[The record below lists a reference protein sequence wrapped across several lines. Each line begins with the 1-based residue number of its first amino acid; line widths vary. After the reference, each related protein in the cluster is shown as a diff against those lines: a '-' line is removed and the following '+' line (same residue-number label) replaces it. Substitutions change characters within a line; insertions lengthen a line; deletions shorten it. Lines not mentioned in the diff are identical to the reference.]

1 MQSQKFSTDEY
12 LMLPHQPGVYKFFDS
27 KNIIIYVG
35 KAKDL
40 AKRVSS
46 YFNKTAQSNR
56 KTFRLVN
63 EIKSIEVV
71 LVNSEFDALLLENSL
86 IKEHQPRYNI
96 LLKDDKSFPSICVTN
111 ERFPRVYSTRRIIR
125 SKGDYYGPYT
135 SVKAMDGVLDL
146 LRKLYKIR
154 TCNYVL
160 SEENIRKRK
169 FKVCLEYHIGN
180 CLGPCEGLQHEV
192 GYLEDIKNAREVLK
206 GNISVVKNNFLKR
219 MNEAA
224 QELKF
229 ETAQDYKNRLDLL
242 DKFQTKSL
250 IVNQKI
256 TDVDVVGIL
265 TMEQKIFI
273 NYMKI
278 QHGAIRVSETVETTI
293 KMDEPLDEL
302 LQVVLF
308 NLRKKYDSESPE
320 ILSNHNILSWE
331 GVTVTIP
338 QIGDKKKLVDLS
350 IKNALFYKNDK
361 AKRIESAK
369 PYATK
374 VLEQLQSDLRLT
386 DLPVHIECFDN
397 SNIQGTNPVASM
409 VCFRNG
415 KPSKK
420 DYRKFNIKTVE
431 GPNDFASMKEVVGR
445 RYYKLKKENIALPN
459 LIIVDGGKGQLS
471 SAVEALKELDIYGK
485 VPIVGIAKKLE
496 EIYYPE
502 DQIPLH
508 ISKKSPSLK
517 LLQHLRDEAHRF
529 AITFHRLK
537 RSKSSVKSELD
548 EIPGIGPKTKQ
559 LLLSEFKSV
568 KRIKELGVTALSE
581 LIGLGKAKIIKDYFA
596 AEVASN
602 KKGDQ

>member
-1 MQSQKFSTDEY
+1 MQAQKFTPEEY
-12 LMLPHQPGVYKFFDS
+12 LLLPHQPGVYKFFDS

-46 YFNKTAQSNR
+46 YFNRAGLTNR
-56 KTFRLVN
+56 KTYKLVG

-71 LVNSEFDALLLENSL
+71 IVNSEFDALLLENSL
-86 IKEHQPRYNI
+86 IKEHQPKYNI

-125 SKGDYYGPYT
+125 SKGEYFGPYT

-160 SEENIRKRK
+160 SEENIRKKK

-180 CLGPCEGLQHEV
+180 CLGPCEGLQKEED
-192 GYLEDIKNAREVLK
+192 YLEDIQSAKEVLK

-224 QELKF
+224 SELKF

-242 DKFQTKSL
+242 EKFQSKSL

-265 TMEQKIFI
+265 SLENKLFI

-278 QHGAIRVSETVETTI
+278 QHGTIRVSETVEASKKI
-293 KMDEPLDEL
+293 EEPMGEL
-302 LQVVLF
+302 LQVIVF

-320 ILSNHNILSWE
+320 IFSNQDISAWE
-331 GVTVTIP
+331 GVNVTIP
-338 QIGDKKKLVDLS
+338 QIGDKRKLVDLS

-361 AKRIESAK
+361 VKRIESSK

-374 VLEQLQSDLRLT
+374 VLEQLQADLRLT
-386 DLPVHIECFDN
+386 TLPEHIECFDN

-445 RYYKLKKENIALPN
+445 RYYRLKKEEAALPD
-459 LIIVDGGKGQLS
+459 LVIVDGGKGQLS
-471 SAVEALKELDIYGK
+471 SAVEALRELDLYGK
-485 VPIVGIAKKLE
+485 IPIVGIAKRLE

-502 DQIPLH
+502 DQLPMY
-508 ISKKSPSLK
+508 ISKKSSSLK
-517 LLQHLRDEAHRF
+517 LLQQLRDEAHRF
-529 AITFHRLK
+529 AITFHRQR
-537 RSKSSVKSELD
+537 RSKASVKSELD
-548 EIPGIGPKTKQ
+548 EIAGIGPKTKS
-559 LLLSEFKSV
+559 LLLSEYKSV
-568 KRIKELGVTALSE
+568 KRISELGVTELSE
-581 LIGLGKAKIIKDYFA
+581 LIGLNKAKIIKAYF
-596 AEVASN
+596 EGKVSE
-602 KKGDQ
+602 

>member
-1 MQSQKFSTDEY
+1 MQAQKFATDEY
-12 LMLPHQPGVYKFFDS
+12 LHLPHQPGVYKFFDS

-46 YFNKTAQSNR
+46 YFNRAGLTNR
-56 KTFRLVN
+56 KTFKLVG

-86 IKEHQPRYNI
+86 IKEHQPKYNI

-125 SKGDYYGPYT
+125 SKGEYFGPYT

-160 SEENIRKRK
+160 SEENIRKKK

-180 CLGPCEGLQHEV
+180 CLGPCEGLQEEKD
-192 GYLEDIKNAREVLK
+192 YLEDIQSAKEVLK
-206 GNISVVKNNFLKR
+206 GNISVVKNNFLQR
-219 MNEAA
+219 MNDAA
-224 QELKF
+224 SELKF

-242 DKFQTKSL
+242 EKFQSKSL

-256 TDVDVVGIL
+256 TDIDVVGIL
-265 TMEQKIFI
+265 SFEDKLFI

-278 QHGAIRVSETVETTI
+278 QHGTIRVSETMETTRKI
-293 KMDEPLDEL
+293 DEPLDEL
-302 LQVVLF
+302 LQVLVF
-308 NLRKKYDSESPE
+308 NLRNKYDSESPE
-320 ILSNHNILSWE
+320 ILSNKEITNWE
-331 GVTVTIP
+331 GVIVTIP
-338 QIGDKKKLVDLS
+338 QIGDKRKLVDLS
-350 IKNALFYKNDK
+350 VKNALFYKNDK
-361 AKRIESAK
+361 VKRIESAK

-374 VLEQLQSDLRLT
+374 VLEQLQADLRLT
-386 DLPVHIECFDN
+386 TLPKHIECFDN

-409 VCFRNG
+409 VCFKNG

-445 RYYKLKKENIALPN
+445 RYFRLKKENTALPD
-459 LIIVDGGKGQLS
+459 LVIVDGGKGQLS

-485 VPIVGIAKKLE
+485 VPIVGIAKRLE

-502 DQIPLH
+502 DTLPMY
-508 ISKKSPSLK
+508 ISKKSSSLK
-517 LLQHLRDEAHRF
+517 LLQQLRDEAHRF
-529 AITFHRLK
+529 AITFHRQK
-537 RSKSSVKSELD
+537 RSKASVKSELD
-548 EIPGIGPKTKQ
+548 AIAGIGPKTKS
-559 LLLSEFKSV
+559 LLLTEYKSV
-568 KRIKELGVTALSE
+568 KRISELGVTELSE
-581 LIGLGKAKIIKDYFA
+581 LIGLNKAKIIREYF
-596 AEVASN
+596 EGKN
-602 KKGDQ
+602 K

>member
-1 MQSQKFSTDEY
+1 MQAQKFATDEY
-12 LMLPHQPGVYKFFDS
+12 LHLPHQPGVYKFFDS

-46 YFNKTAQSNR
+46 YFNRAGLTNR
-56 KTFRLVN
+56 KTFKLVG
-63 EIKSIEVV
+63 EIKSIEIV

-86 IKEHQPRYNI
+86 IKEHQPKYNI

-125 SKGDYYGPYT
+125 SKGEYFGPYT

-160 SEENIRKRK
+160 SEENIRKKK

-180 CLGPCEGLQHEV
+180 CLGPCEGLQEEKD
-192 GYLEDIKNAREVLK
+192 YLEDIQSAKEVLK
-206 GNISVVKNNFLKR
+206 GNISVVKNNFLQR
-219 MNEAA
+219 MNDAA
-224 QELKF
+224 SELKF

-242 DKFQTKSL
+242 EKFQSKSL

-256 TDVDVVGIL
+256 TDIDVVGIL
-265 TMEQKIFI
+265 SFEDKLFI

-278 QHGAIRVSETVETTI
+278 QHGTIRVSETMETTRKI
-293 KMDEPLDEL
+293 DEPLDEL
-302 LQVVLF
+302 LQVLVF
-308 NLRKKYDSESPE
+308 NLRNKYDSESPE
-320 ILSNHNILSWE
+320 ILSNKEITNWE
-331 GVTVTIP
+331 GVIVTIP
-338 QIGDKKKLVDLS
+338 QIGDKRKLVDLS
-350 IKNALFYKNDK
+350 VKNALFYKNDK
-361 AKRIESAK
+361 VKRIESAK

-374 VLEQLQSDLRLT
+374 VLEQLQADLRLT
-386 DLPVHIECFDN
+386 TLPKHIECFDN

-409 VCFRNG
+409 VCFKNG

-445 RYYKLKKENIALPN
+445 RYFRLKKENTALPD
-459 LIIVDGGKGQLS
+459 LVIVDGGKGQLS

-485 VPIVGIAKKLE
+485 VPIVGIAKRLE

-502 DQIPLH
+502 DTLPMY
-508 ISKKSPSLK
+508 ISKKSSSLK
-517 LLQHLRDEAHRF
+517 LLQQLRDEAHRF
-529 AITFHRLK
+529 AITFHRQK
-537 RSKSSVKSELD
+537 RSKASVKSELD
-548 EIPGIGPKTKQ
+548 AIAGIGPKTKS
-559 LLLSEFKSV
+559 LLLTEYKSV
-568 KRIKELGVTALSE
+568 KRISELGVTELSE
-581 LIGLGKAKIIKDYFA
+581 LIGLNKAKIIREYF
-596 AEVASN
+596 EGKN
-602 KKGDQ
+602 K

>member
-1 MQSQKFSTDEY
+1 MQAQKFATDEY
-12 LMLPHQPGVYKFFDS
+12 LHLPHQPGVYKFFDS

-46 YFNKTAQSNR
+46 YFNRAGLTNR
-56 KTFRLVN
+56 KTFKLVG

-86 IKEHQPRYNI
+86 IKEHQPKYNI

-125 SKGDYYGPYT
+125 SKGEYFGPYT

-160 SEENIRKRK
+160 SEENIRKKK

-180 CLGPCEGLQHEV
+180 CLGPCEGLQEEKD
-192 GYLEDIKNAREVLK
+192 YLEDIQSAKEVLK
-206 GNISVVKNNFLKR
+206 GNISVVKNNFLQR
-219 MNEAA
+219 MNDAA
-224 QELKF
+224 SELKF

-242 DKFQTKSL
+242 EKFQSKSL

-256 TDVDVVGIL
+256 TDIDVVGIL
-265 TMEQKIFI
+265 SFEDKLFI

-278 QHGAIRVSETVETTI
+278 QHGTIRVSETMETTRKI
-293 KMDEPLDEL
+293 DEPLDEL
-302 LQVVLF
+302 LQVLVF
-308 NLRKKYDSESPE
+308 NLRNKYDSESPE
-320 ILSNHNILSWE
+320 ILSNKEITDWE
-331 GVTVTIP
+331 GVAVTIP
-338 QIGDKKKLVDLS
+338 QIGDKRKLVDLS
-350 IKNALFYKNDK
+350 VKNALFYKNDK
-361 AKRIESAK
+361 VKRIESSK

-386 DLPVHIECFDN
+386 TLPKHIECFDN

-445 RYYKLKKENIALPN
+445 RYYRLKKENTALPD

-471 SAVEALKELDIYGK
+471 SAVEALKELEIYGQ
-485 VPIVGIAKKLE
+485 VPIVGIAKRLE

-502 DQIPLH
+502 DQLPMY
-508 ISKKSPSLK
+508 ISKKSSSLK
-517 LLQHLRDEAHRF
+517 LLQQLRDEAHRF
-529 AITFHRLK
+529 AITFHRQK
-537 RSKSSVKSELD
+537 RSKASVKSELD
-548 EIPGIGPKTKQ
+548 EIAGIGPKTKS
-559 LLLSEFKSV
+559 LLLTEYKSV
-568 KRIKELGVTALSE
+568 KRISELGVTELSE
-581 LIGLGKAKIIKDYFA
+581 LIGLNKAKIIREYF
-596 AEVASN
+596 EEKN
-602 KKGDQ
+602 K

>member
-1 MQSQKFSTDEY
+1 MQAQKFATDEY
-12 LMLPHQPGVYKFFDS
+12 LHLPHQPGVYKFFDK

-46 YFNKTAQSNR
+46 YFNRTGLTNR
-56 KTFRLVN
+56 KTFKLVG

-71 LVNSEFDALLLENSL
+71 IVNSEFDALLLENSL
-86 IKEHQPRYNI
+86 IKEHQPKYNI

-111 ERFPRVYSTRRIIR
+111 ERFPRVYSTRRIVR
-125 SKGDYYGPYT
+125 SKGEYFGPYT

-160 SEENIRKRK
+160 SEENIRKKK

-180 CLGPCEGLQHEV
+180 CLGPCEGLQKEED
-192 GYLEDIKNAREVLK
+192 YLEDIQSAKEVLK

-224 QELKF
+224 SDLKF

-242 DKFQTKSL
+242 EKFQSKSL

-265 TMEQKIFI
+265 SFEDKLFI

-278 QHGAIRVSETVETTI
+278 QHGTIRVSETVETSRKI
-293 KMDEPLDEL
+293 DEPLDEL
-302 LQVVLF
+302 LQIVVF
-308 NLRKKYDSESPE
+308 NLRNKYDSQSPE
-320 ILSNHNILSWE
+320 ILSNKEITGWE

-338 QIGDKKKLVDLS
+338 QIGDKRKLVDLS
-350 IKNALFYKNDK
+350 VKNALFYKNDK
-361 AKRIESAK
+361 VKRIESSK

-374 VLEQLQSDLRLT
+374 VLEQLQVDLRLT
-386 DLPVHIECFDN
+386 TLPVHIECFDN

-409 VCFRNG
+409 VCFKNG

-445 RYYKLKKENIALPN
+445 RYYRLKKEESALPD
-459 LIIVDGGKGQLS
+459 LVIVDGGKGQLS
-471 SAVEALKELDIYGK
+471 SAVEALKELDIYGQ
-485 VPIVGIAKKLE
+485 VPIVGIAKRLE
-496 EIYYPE
+496 EVYYPE
-502 DQIPLH
+502 DQYPMY
-508 ISKKSPSLK
+508 ISKKSSSLK
-517 LLQHLRDEAHRF
+517 LLQQLRDEAHRF
-529 AITFHRLK
+529 AITFHRQK
-537 RSKSSVKSELD
+537 RSKASVKSELD
-548 EIPGIGPKTKQ
+548 EIAGIGPKTKN
-559 LLLSEFKSV
+559 LLLSEYKSV
-568 KRIKELGVTALSE
+568 KRISELGVTELSE
-581 LIGLGKAKIIKDYFA
+581 LIGFNKAKIIREYFEGKDT
-596 AEVASN
+596 
-602 KKGDQ
+602 

>member
-1 MQSQKFSTDEY
+1 MQAQKFATDEY
-12 LMLPHQPGVYKFFDS
+12 LHLPHQPGVYKFFDK

-46 YFNKTAQSNR
+46 YFNRAGLTNR
-56 KTFRLVN
+56 KTFKLVG

-71 LVNSEFDALLLENSL
+71 IVNSEFDALLLENSL
-86 IKEHQPRYNI
+86 IKEHQPKYNI

-125 SKGDYYGPYT
+125 SKGEYFGPYT

-160 SEENIRKRK
+160 SEENIRKKK

-180 CLGPCEGLQHEV
+180 CLGPCEGLQKEED
-192 GYLEDIKNAREVLK
+192 YLEDIQSAKEVLK

-224 QELKF
+224 SELKF

-242 DKFQTKSL
+242 EKFQSKSL

-265 TMEQKIFI
+265 SFEDKLFI

-278 QHGAIRVSETVETTI
+278 QHGTIRVSETVETSRKI
-293 KMDEPLDEL
+293 DEPLDEL
-302 LQVVLF
+302 LQIVVF
-308 NLRKKYDSESPE
+308 NLRNKYDSQSPE
-320 ILSNHNILSWE
+320 ILSNKEITGWE

-338 QIGDKKKLVDLS
+338 QIGDKRKLVDLS
-350 IKNALFYKNDK
+350 VKNALFYKNDK
-361 AKRIESAK
+361 VKRIESSK

-374 VLEQLQSDLRLT
+374 VLEQLQVDLRLT
-386 DLPVHIECFDN
+386 TLPVHIECFDN

-409 VCFRNG
+409 VCFKNG

-445 RYYKLKKENIALPN
+445 RYYRLKKEESALPD
-459 LIIVDGGKGQLS
+459 LVIVDGGKGQLS
-471 SAVEALKELDIYGK
+471 SAVEALKELDIYGQ
-485 VPIVGIAKKLE
+485 VPIVGIAKRLE
-496 EIYYPE
+496 EVYYPE
-502 DQIPLH
+502 DQYPMY
-508 ISKKSPSLK
+508 ISKKSSSLK
-517 LLQHLRDEAHRF
+517 LLQQLRDEAHRF
-529 AITFHRLK
+529 AITFHRQK
-537 RSKSSVKSELD
+537 RSKASVKSELD
-548 EIPGIGPKTKQ
+548 EIAGIGPKTKN
-559 LLLSEFKSV
+559 LLLSEYKSV
-568 KRIKELGVTALSE
+568 KRISELGVTELSE
-581 LIGLGKAKIIKDYFA
+581 LIGFNKAKIIREYFEGKDT
-596 AEVASN
+596 
-602 KKGDQ
+602 